1 MIKDKKKLARVI
13 ATWVVTT
20 VMLSVFILDIAVVAI
35 GNKYVN
41 SILIEKETFD
51 NKNGNDKIHFLNTAN
66 SDCIILESNGKFALI
81 DSGEGNNNPRRKTE
95 YKGYEAEVINYIKAL
110 ASDKKGN
117 VTFDFALGTH
127 IHYDHIGNFEA
138 IFSDEKITAHK
149 VYLKEFN
156 IETLK

>member
-51 NKNGNDKIHFLNTAN
+51 NKNGNDKIHFLK
-66 SDCIILESNGKFALI
+66 S
-81 DSGEGNNNPRRKTE
+81 P
-95 YKGYEAEVINYIKAL
+95 
-110 ASDKKGN
+110 
-117 VTFDFALGTH
+117 
-127 IHYDHIGNFEA
+127 
-138 IFSDEKITAHK
+138 EKS
-149 VYLKEFN
+149 
-156 IETLK
+156 